1 MKNKVTP
8 INKEIIMQDN
18 DLIVSK
24 TDATGRLIYCNRIF
38 IEFSGYTE
46 QELLS
51 QQHNIVRHPDMPRS
65 VFNLLWQTIKSG
77 NEFFGYVKNMS
88 RDGSYYWVIAN
99 VTPSYTTGAGAGAG
113 ADTILGYFSV
123 RRKPESAKLETIESI
138 YKDMIAAEQRAG
150 SRDAITAGT
159 KILTDIIEPTG
170 KDYREFILSL

>member
-1 MKNKVTP
+1 MKNKIQP
-8 INKEIIMQDN
+8 IQKERVMRDN
-18 DLIVSK
+18 DFIVSK
-24 TDATGRLIYCNRIF
+24 TDLKGRITYANKIF

-46 QELLS
+46 SELLS

-77 NEFFGYVKNMS
+77 DEFFGYVKNMS
-88 RDGSYYWVIAN
+88 KDGSYYWVFAN
-99 VTPSYTTGAGAGAG
+99 VTPSYKAG
-113 ADTILGYFSV
+113 ADKILGYFSV
-123 RRKPESAKLETIESI
+123 RRRPDSSKIKLIESV
-138 YKDMIAAEQRAG
+138 YQDMLAAEQQAG